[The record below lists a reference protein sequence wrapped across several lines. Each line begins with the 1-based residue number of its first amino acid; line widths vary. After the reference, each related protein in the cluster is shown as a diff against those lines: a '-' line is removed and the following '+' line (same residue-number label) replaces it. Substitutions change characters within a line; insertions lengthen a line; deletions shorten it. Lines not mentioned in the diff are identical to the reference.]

1 MLKDR
6 EIDDIKHF
14 LAEDLGFGDITGEAL
29 IDEGTSVEA
38 VILCKDEGLVAGL
51 KEVQELFRLLGCE
64 SKNLIED
71 GTWVK
76 PGHEI
81 LLIHGPAKN
90 MLQGERVALNLLSRM
105 SGIAT
110 ATKRLIASV
119 RGISETV
126 KVAATRKTAPGLRSF
141 DKRAVIVGGGDP
153 HRFRLDDCIL
163 IKDNHLAIVGSITE
177 AVRRARQRVSFTKK
191 IEVEAKSIEEVLEA
205 ARVGSDIVMLDN
217 FSPNE
222 AERALRALEK
232 EDLRNKVVLE
242 ASGEINESNIQDY
255 ARAGID
261 VISSGSITHS
271 AKAMNMSLEVKKRI

>member
-1 MLKDR
+1 M
-6 EIDDIKHF
+6 
-14 LAEDLGFGDITGEAL
+14 

-38 VILCKDEGLVAGL
+38 VILCKDEGLIAGL
-51 KEVQELFRLLGCE
+51 KEVQELFKVLGCE
-64 SKNLIED
+64 SKKLIED
-71 GTWVK
+71 GTWVV

-81 LLIHGPAKN
+81 LLIRGPAKN
-90 MLQGERVALNLLSRM
+90 MLQGERVALNILSRM

-119 RGISETV
+119 REISETV

-141 DKRAVIVGGGDP
+141 DKRAVILGGGDP

-177 AVRRARQRVSFTKK
+177 AVRRARQKVSFTKK
-191 IEVEAKSIEEVLEA
+191 IEVEAKNIEEVLEA
-205 ARVGSDIVMLDN
+205 ARVGADIVMLDN
-217 FSPNE
+217 LSPKL
-222 AERALRALEK
+222 AEKALRALEK
-232 EDLRNKVVLE
+232 EDLRNKVILE
-242 ASGEINESNIQDY
+242 ASGDITESNIQDY
-255 ARAGID
+255 ARVGID